1 MALPKG
7 VTQTKGKVIKEHVV
21 DATKARET
29 NSQSVIKRGG
39 KGG

>member
-1 MALPKG
+1 MAVPKG
-7 VTQTKGKVIKEHVV
+7 VTKTGRRLISKTIKAV
-21 DATKARET
+21 KARAK

>member
-1 MALPKG
+1 MPKHPAG
-7 VTQTKGKVIKEHVV
+7 VTKADPRQKTV
-21 DATKARET
+21 DATKAREA

>member
-7 VTQTKGKVIKEHVV
+7 TTVTGTKVIEKTTV
-21 DATKARET
+21 DATKAMEKNT
-29 NSQSVIKRGG
+29 QSVIKRGG